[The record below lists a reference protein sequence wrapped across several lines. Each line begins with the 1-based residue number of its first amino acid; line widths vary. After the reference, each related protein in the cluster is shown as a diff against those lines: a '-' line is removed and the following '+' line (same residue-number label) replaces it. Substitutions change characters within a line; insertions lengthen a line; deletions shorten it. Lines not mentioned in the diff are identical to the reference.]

1 MQRLGEQIK
10 FLRLRLGMS
19 QGKLAELAQLSR
31 GDVDNIERG
40 RMELSLETLMRIAAS
55 LNAEPWE
62 MLLTAMSARHSTPHD
77 APLAQ
82 QIH

>member
-1 MQRLGEQIK
+1 MQRLGKQIRM
-10 FLRLRLGMS
+10 LRQRLGMS

-31 GDVDNIERG
+31 SDVDNIEQG
-40 RMELSLETLMRIAAS
+40 REELKLDTLMRIAAS

-62 MLLTAMSARHSTPHD
+62 MLLTATSARRDSTND
-77 APLAQ
+77 AHWAQ